1 MERAAFF
8 FVWQY
13 KIVSTIARS
22 AYIGLQTRALPVLAH
37 VILKGGNWPNDGKT
51 ISIYQLEIE
60 SSS

>member
-1 MERAAFF
+1 ML

-37 VILKGGNWPNDGKT
+37 VILKGGN
-51 ISIYQLEIE
+51 
-60 SSS
+60 SSKLANQTEDLLVQGR

>member
-1 MERAAFF
+1 MERAAF

-37 VILKGGNWPNDGKT
+37 VILKGGK
-51 ISIYQLEIE
+51 
-60 SSS
+60 SSKLANQTEDLLVQGR